1 MMLAPGMVFTIEPMV
16 NEGKHNVRMDENGQ
30 DWIVV
35 TSDGKL
41 SAQWEITVAVTE
53 DGYEVLTY

>member
-1 MMLAPGMVFTIEPMV
+1 
-16 NEGKHNVRMDENGQ
+16 MDEDGQ

-41 SAQWEITVAVTE
+41 SAQWEIMVAVTE
-53 DGYEVLTY
+53 DGYEVLAY